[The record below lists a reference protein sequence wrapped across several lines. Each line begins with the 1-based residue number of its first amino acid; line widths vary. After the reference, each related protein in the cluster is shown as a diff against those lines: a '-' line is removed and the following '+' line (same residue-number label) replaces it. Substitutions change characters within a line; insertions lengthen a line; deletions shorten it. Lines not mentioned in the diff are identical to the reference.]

1 MTDRDLEATVE
12 AGGRGSEGAAGSAG
26 SSGDSGEARAP
37 STDPSGRRYGHYRV
51 LRPLGRGGMGE
62 VYLARDMRLDRKVAL
77 KFLPESMQKSET
89 AVRRFYREARSAAL
103 LDHPYICSIY
113 EVGESRGR
121 HFIAMEYVEGRTLA
135 DLLADGPLPLRDALR
150 LATEIC
156 EALARAQREG
166 IVHRDLKPSNIMV
179 TPDRHAKVMDFGLAK
194 KVETLAGDTSID
206 TLSQLTVDGSTPG
219 TLSYMSPEQARGR
232 ELDTRSDLFSFG
244 VVLYEMISGVHPFDR
259 QQLVQTVDSLLN
271 KRQEPLS
278 RPDSSVPP
286 ALEQIVDRALR
297 KEPDQRYQR
306 ASELHEDLSRLV
318 DEVTV
323 GSSTTSS
330 IQVPGRRLLLEIAV
344 VAALLVPV
352 IWLLFVAF
360 GRDGSDEVTPTGS
373 SEGVVGTHWQHSI
386 AVLPFEN
393 LTSDPEQDHFCGAVT
408 DQIINNL
415 AQVRHLKVIARTSA
429 MAYAGTEKGARQIG
443 EELGVDNLLEGSIQ
457 RQGERIRVNARLI
470 QVADGFPIWAKEYER
485 EMSDIF
491 ELQDDLADSIV
502 TALELNLTP
511 REAEAI
517 KTDRAES
524 VEAWESAIKAM
535 YHTHSYYFGFR
546 EADFSA
552 ALQLG
557 QRAVELDSNYPL
569 GYVALNYAHCFRHF
583 VTRDPEQLG
592 LCKRYS
598 DLAVSLDPEDSMV
611 ALTAAGYPMNSG
623 DGAGALKHLRRS
635 VELNPNNALSIGF
648 IGRVL
653 NDFFGRYNEAIPYND
668 RAIALDPLF
677 PFYWHNRGL
686 SLLKI
691 GEYEAARRDLDKAL
705 DLQPL
710 DHEALGFYAELALRM
725 DDLELASSVIGR
737 REAIRPGTS
746 DVYQALL
753 LAKQGRADDALAIE
767 STSVVLAVAGRKNE
781 AVAALREELS
791 STGRPFYLDLRDS
804 PFYDS
809 LRSMPDFEEV
819 LSEQRTRYREQEPF

>member
-1 MTDRDLEATVE
+1 MTDRELKPTVV
-12 AGGRGSEGAAGSAG
+12 AGGRSGPRDAETSDV
-26 SSGDSGEARAP
+26 SSQRPPKRA
-37 STDPSGRRYGHYRV
+37 STDPSGRRFGRYEV
-51 LRPLGRGGMGE
+51 LRPLGQGGMGE
-62 VYLARDMRLDRKVAL
+62 VYLAQDTRLDRPVAL
-77 KFLPESMQKSET
+77 KFLPESMQRSQT
-89 AVRRFYREARSAAL
+89 AVRRFHREARSAAR

-113 EVGESRGR
+113 EVGESQGR
-121 HFIAMEYVEGRTLA
+121 HFIAMEYVEGQTLA
-135 DLLADGPLPLRDALR
+135 EVLAEGPLPLRDALR

-166 IVHRDLKPSNIMV
+166 IVHRDLKPMNIMV

-194 KVETLAGDTSID
+194 KVEATAGDDSSLD

-244 VVLYEMISGVHPFDR
+244 VVLYEMISGEHPFDR

-278 RPDSSVPP
+278 RPDHPVPP

-297 KEPDQRYQR
+297 KDPGERYQR
-306 ASELHEDLSRLV
+306 ASDLHADLSRLV
-318 DEVTV
+318 DEVT
-323 GSSTTSS
+323 TSS
-330 IQVPGRRLLLEIAV
+330 SRVHSLQIPRRRLLVEVAV
-344 VAALLVPV
+344 VLLLLAPV
-352 IWLLFVAF
+352 VWLVMFAF
-360 GRDGSDEVTPTGS
+360 GSDSDTQQAQDARDFGLQG
-373 SEGVVGTHWQHSI
+373 WQGSI

-393 LTSDPEQDHFCGAVT
+393 LTSDPEQDYFCGAVT
-408 DQIINNL
+408 DQIISNL
-415 AQVRHLKVIARTSA
+415 AQVRDLKVIARTSA
-429 MAYAGTEKGARQIG
+429 MAYSGTEKDARQIG
-443 EELGVDNLLEGSIQ
+443 AELGVENLLEGSIR

-502 TALELNLTP
+502 TALEINLTSG
-511 REAEAI
+511 EAEAM
-517 KTDRAES
+517 KTDRAQS

-546 EADFSA
+546 ESDFRA

-557 QRAVELDSNYPL
+557 RRAIELDATYPL

-583 VTRDPEQLG
+583 VTADKEQLE

-598 DLAVSLDPEDSMV
+598 DLAVDLAPDDSMV
-611 ALTAAGYPMNSG
+611 AMTAAGYPMNTG
-623 DGAGALKHLRRS
+623 NGAEALEHFRRS
-635 VELNPNNALSIGF
+635 VELNPNNALSTGF
-648 IGRVL
+648 IARVL

-686 SLLKI
+686 SLLKT
-691 GEYEAARRDLDKAL
+691 GEYESARRDLDKAL

-710 DHEALGFYAELALRM
+710 DHEALGFYAELALRI
-725 DDLELASSVIGR
+725 DDLELAASVIDR

-746 DVYQALL
+746 DYYRALL
-753 LAKQGRADDALAIE
+753 LAKQGEPDRALTIDASSPVLALA
-767 STSVVLAVAGRKNE
+767 GRREE
-781 AVAALREELS
+781 ALAALRTELE

-804 PFYDS
+804 PFFDS
-809 LRSMPDFEEV
+809 LRSMPEFEEL
-819 LSEQRTRYREQEPF
+819 LSEQRSRYREQEPL